1 MSTFTKEVNDISSTR
16 KTITVKVPAAQV
28 AEEEAGLIKNFQA
41 QAKVPGFRPGKA
53 PATMVRARY
62 AKELK
67 QELQQAV
74 LAKAHRDAVESSDLE
89 IFKLVDLDHG
99 PVSSEL
105 DLTIDFTV
113 DILPAFELPE
123 YVGLKVESASTDV
136 SEKDI
141 DEAITQLQEQRAAY
155 NEIEGAA
162 EDDDY
167 VRCSYVGSIGE
178 QAISEILTEETGYGE
193 QKDTW
198 ERAGNTETS
207 KIIAIAEALVGM
219 QAGDTKT
226 VEMEF
231 PEDFSVEAIAG
242 KTGNYSLEVAEVR
255 RKELP
260 EIDASFCEG
269 LGLKDAQ
276 ELRERMRDNLV
287 QRKQQANAESERE
300 QISRQLLDN
309 VDIEIPQSGI
319 ESETELVLRDFMY
332 KNIQQGAK
340 PEDFE
345 ENKAEL
351 HEGATAAAKTRLKS
365 RFILSKIAEVEKVKV
380 ENDDMSRMIMM
391 EAQQSGE
398 KPEKLV
404 KALQKD
410 RSRIDRM
417 RSEIILGKTM
427 DLLLEKCERT
437 PVAEPNQ
444 ETESVES
451 ADVEVVES

>member
-99 PVSSEL
+99 PVASEL

-162 EDDDY
+162 EVDDY

-309 VDIEIPQSGI
+309 VEIEIPQSGI

>member
-16 KTITVKVPAAQV
+16 KTISVKLPAAQV
-28 AEEEAGLIKNFQA
+28 AEEEASLIKNFQA

-53 PATMVRARY
+53 PANMVRARY

-74 LAKAHRDAVESSDLE
+74 LAKAHRDAVESSELD

-113 DILPAFELPE
+113 DILPAFELPQ
-123 YVGLKVESASTDV
+123 YSGLKVESASSDV
-136 SEKDI
+136 SESEV
-141 DEAITQLQEQRAAY
+141 DEAIAQLLEQRAAY

-162 EDDDY
+162 EADDF
-167 VRCSYVGSIGE
+167 VRCSYFGTLGE
-178 QAISEILTEETGYGE
+178 QAVSELVTEETGYGE

-198 ERAGNTETS
+198 ERAGNTDS
-207 KIIAIAEALVGM
+207 PKIAAISEALLGM
-219 QAGDTKT
+219 QAGDSKT

-231 PEDFSVEAIAG
+231 AEDFSVEAIAG
-242 KTGNYSLEVAEVR
+242 RTVSYKLEVAEVR

-269 LGLKDAQ
+269 LGLKDAE

-287 QRKQQANAESERE
+287 QRKQQANAENERE
-300 QISRQLLDN
+300 QISRQLLDA
-309 VDIEIPQSGI
+309 VEIEIPQSGI
-319 ESETELVLRDFMY
+319 ESETESVLRDFMH

-345 ENKAEL
+345 QNKAEL

-365 RFILSKIAEVEKVKV
+365 RFILSKIAEAEKVKV

-404 KALQKD
+404 KELQKD

-427 DLLLEKCERT
+427 DLLLEKSERVAVT
-437 PVAEPNQ
+437 EPSQVAE
-444 ETESVES
+444 TAESS
-451 ADVEVVES
+451 DVEVVES

>member
-162 EDDDY
+162 EVDDY

-309 VDIEIPQSGI
+309 VEIEIPQSGI

>member
-1 MSTFTKEVNDISSTR
+1 MSTFTKEVNDINSTR

-53 PATMVRARY
+53 PANMVRARY

-162 EDDDY
+162 EVDDY
-167 VRCSYVGSIGE
+167 VRCYYVGSIGE

-309 VDIEIPQSGI
+309 VEIEIPQSGI

-444 ETESVES
+444 ETVSVES